1 MLVHILTANAPV
13 LCLSAEQNKLHV
25 FPASGQGGGRRKLR
39 EERSKAKLFLLLKKK
54 IFILLFLDYLCW
66 TRDGGGKH
74 TQDMKLG
81 PFRGQGVLSS

>member
-1 MLVHILTANAPV
+1 MSFLPV
-13 LCLSAEQNKLHV
+13 VKEEAEESSVKSEVRQN
-25 FPASGQGGGRRKLR
+25 FFS
-39 EERSKAKLFLLLKKK
+39 FKKK
-54 IFILLFLDYLCW
+54 KFILLFLDYLCW